1 MRLSNRII
9 IIIKM
14 KTIGGYKEK
23 KNKNKEKSKHQ
34 IYLK

>member
-23 KNKNKEKSKHQ
+23 KTKIKKRVNIK
-34 IYLK
+34 YT